1 MDIYGKHRATLQ
13 LALYDSADYRYHDEY
28 PEGRDMFKVGD
39 SIGIGAVAA
48 MVGGKLI
55 KVADVKERKWRILSS
70 GPVRSIA
77 ELEYDGWNAAGKIIH
92 LRSRITQWAGER
104 GFEHAISAD
113 SGNNFAFATGLPV
126 KSGISPVNSEKDSP
140 VTWIATWREQGV
152 APGATATEEIQGQTL

>member
-13 LALYDSADYRYHDEY
+13 LAMSASPEYAYHDES

-48 MVGGKLI
+48 MVDGKLI

-77 ELEYDGWNAAGKIIH
+77 ELEYDGWNAARKIIH
-92 LRSRITQWAGER
+92 LRSRITQWAGEQ
-104 GFEHAISAD
+104 GFEHASSAH
-113 SGNNFAFATGLPV
+113 SGHNVAFT
-126 KSGISPVNSEKDSP
+126 
-140 VTWIATWREQGV
+140 
-152 APGATATEEIQGQTL
+152 